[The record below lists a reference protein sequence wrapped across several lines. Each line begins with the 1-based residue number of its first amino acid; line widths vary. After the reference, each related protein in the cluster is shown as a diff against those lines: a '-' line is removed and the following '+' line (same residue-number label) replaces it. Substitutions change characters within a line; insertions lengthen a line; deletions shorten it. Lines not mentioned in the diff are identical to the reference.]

1 MAEGGER
8 TERASPRRREEARRK
23 GEVARSEEVN
33 SAFVLLA
40 GVTLLLVGAGQMSA
54 TLGRNA
60 AYLFSQAHVL
70 KSDNIGGLQAL
81 VGGNAEV
88 MLKALAPLLIGI
100 FAAGLAGNLMQVGF
114 HASAEALAFKP
125 EKLNPFTGMK
135 RFFNKR
141 AAFELGK
148 QVLKIVLIALLAWT
162 TVRGLTG
169 DLSAAGLLSLD
180 GITDL
185 GKGALAKLL
194 YRLLA
199 LLAVLAVVD
208 WIFQR
213 WQHEQ
218 NLKMTKAE
226 VKQEYKDLEGD
237 PQIKARVRAIQ
248 LETARRRMLADV
260 PKADVVV
267 TNPDHFAVAL
277 SYRAGVPAPRVV
289 AKGRNHLAQTIKRIA
304 REARVPVL
312 ENKPLARS
320 LFRSVKVGGFVPES
334 LYQAVAEV
342 LAYVYRLRRA

>member
-40 GVTLLLVGAGQMSA
+40 GVTLLLVGAGQMST

-70 KSDNIGGLQAL
+70 KSDNVGGLQAL
-81 VGGNAEV
+81 VGGNAAV

-277 SYRAGVPAPRVV
+277 SYRAGAPAPRVV